1 MPNHPRPTAL
11 AALTLGVALA
21 VAPLTAAQAAP
32 AAEPVE
38 AGITVPR
45 VEGLASDFALG
56 VDVSSVLSLEESGVV
71 FRDDDGA
78 PADLFEVLADHGVTD
93 VRLRVWNDPFDAEG
107 RGYGGGN
114 VGVERGVEIGARA
127 TAAGLGVAVDFHYSD
142 FWADPAK
149 QKAPKAWAG
158 MDTAETAD
166 AVGDFTRE
174 ALTEFVAAGV
184 DVQLV
189 QVGNE
194 TNGGVAGVT
203 GWPDMA
209 RVFSAGSAAVRAVTP
224 DALVAVHV
232 TNPERPGHYA
242 AYAAQLAANDV
253 DYDVFASLYYPFW
266 HGTTENLTAVL
277 RQVADTYDK
286 KVMVAETSWV
296 RTLDDADGHPDVID
310 AASEAEAYPISVQG
324 QGTALSDVVQAVA
337 DVGDAGIGAYYWEP
351 AWLPVGSPDQLAQNR
366 VLWERD
372 GSGWATSFAGEY
384 DPEDAGEYFGGS
396 AWDNQSLFDV
406 DGTPLE
412 SLRTFAYVRT
422 GAVAPRE
429 VTGVD
434 TVRLSVTV
442 GDAAALPGRVTVRY
456 SDGTSE
462 ESPVTWEAAPDL
474 SRPGVFEIAGA
485 TAEGH
490 AALAVVTV
498 SAENLLRN
506 PGFEDPDV
514 SMWIVD
520 GPLSL
525 RATDDPRTGE
535 RSAHFFAAEAMSFT
549 LEQRVDDVPAGRYV
563 AAGALQGGAF
573 GDGTA
578 SIELAS
584 DADTSAAPFTA
595 GGWRV
600 WSEPRTDE
608 IEIAEGESLTVRVSA
623 ELPAGAWG
631 TIDDLG
637 LERVGDAAP
646 APGGPT
652 LGEPGPTP
660 TPGAPS
666 SAPTEPAPAEPA
678 PAPAAPVP
686 SNPAP
691 APATPAPPSAPAPGL
706 AETGTSVPLGI
717 LAAGLLALATG
728 TVLIAHRRRS
738 RSPRA

>member
-1 MPNHPRPTAL
+1 MPIHPRPTAL

-21 VAPLTAAQAAP
+21 VAPLTAARAAP
-32 AAEPVE
+32 ADEPVG

-93 VRLRVWNDPFDAEG
+93 VRVRVWNDPFDAAG

-114 VGVERGVEIGARA
+114 VGVDRAVEIGERA

-158 MDTAETAD
+158 MDAAETAA
-166 AVGDFTRE
+166 AVGDFTRD

-184 DVQLV
+184 DVELV

-209 RVFSAGSAAVRAVTP
+209 RVFSAGAAAVREVTP

-242 AYAAQLAANDV
+242 AYAAELAANQV
-253 DYDVFASLYYPFW
+253 DYDVFASSYYPFW

-296 RTLDDADGHPDVID
+296 RTLDDADGHPNVID
-310 AASEAEAYPISVQG
+310 AASEAEAYPVSVQG
-324 QGTALSDVVQAVA
+324 QATALRDVVQAVA

-351 AWLPVGSPDQLAQNR
+351 AWLPVGPADQLAQNR

-434 TVRLSVTV
+434 TVRIAVTA
-442 GDAAALPGRVTVRY
+442 GDELLLPERVTVRF

-462 ESPVTWEAAPDL
+462 DSPVTWDAAPDL
-474 SRPGVFEIAGA
+474 SQPGVYEIAGA
-485 TAEGH
+485 TADGY

-514 SMWIVD
+514 SMWTVE

-535 RSAHFFAAEAMSFT
+535 RSAHFFAAEATSFA
-549 LEQRVDDVPAGRYV
+549 LEQRVDDLPAGRYV

-578 SIELAS
+578 SIELIS
-584 DADTSAAPFTA
+584 DADTSVAPFTA

-608 IEIAEGESLTVRVSA
+608 IEIAEGESLTVRVTA
-623 ELPAGAWG
+623 DLPTDAWG
-631 TIDDLG
+631 TIDDLA
-637 LERVGDAAP
+637 LERVGDGAP
-646 APGGPT
+646 APEEPAP
-652 LGEPGPTP
+652 GEPTPEP
-660 TPGAPS
+660 TPGEPTP
-666 SAPTEPAPAEPA
+666 APTPSEPAPTQPAPAEPA
-678 PAPAAPVP
+678 PGSPTP
-686 SNPAP
+686 S
-691 APATPAPPSAPAPGL
+691 ATPLPTHTTRGDL
-706 AETGTSVPLGI
+706 AATGTSVPFGLA
-717 LAAGLLALATG
+717 AAGLLALAAG
-728 TVLIAHRRRS
+728 AGLALRHRRR
-738 RSPRA
+738 

>member
-11 AALTLGVALA
+11 AALTLCVALA

-71 FRDDDGA
+71 FRDDDGT

-93 VRLRVWNDPFDAEG
+93 VRVRVWNDPFDAEG

-114 VGVERGVEIGARA
+114 VGVERAVEIGARA

-184 DVQLV
+184 DVELV

-209 RVFSAGSAAVRAVTP
+209 RVFSAGAAAVREVTP

-242 AYAAQLAANDV
+242 AYAAELAANEV
-253 DYDVFASLYYPFW
+253 DYDVFASSYYPFW

-310 AASEAEAYPISVQG
+310 DAAEAYPISVQG
-324 QGTALSDVVQAVA
+324 QATALRDVVQAVA

-442 GDAAALPGRVTVRY
+442 GDAAVLPERVTVRY

-485 TAEGH
+485 TADGH
-490 AALAVVTV
+490 AALTVVTV

-549 LEQRVDDVPAGRYV
+549 LEQRVDGLPAGRYV

-584 DADTSAAPFTA
+584 DADTSAAPFMA

-608 IEIAEGESLTVRVSA
+608 IEIAEGESLTVRVTA
-623 ELPAGAWG
+623 DLPTDAWG
-631 TIDDLG
+631 TIDDLA
-637 LERVGDAAP
+637 LERVGDGAPTPEEPTPGEPTPEPTPGEPAP
-646 APGGPT
+646 APTPSEPAPT
-652 LGEPGPTP
+652 QP
-660 TPGAPS
+660 
-666 SAPTEPAPAEPA
+666 APTEPAPG
-678 PAPAAPVP
+678 
-686 SNPAP
+686 
-691 APATPAPPSAPAPGL
+691 TPAPGAPTSSATPLPTPTTPGGL
-706 AETGTSVPLGI
+706 AATGTSVPFG
-717 LAAGLLALATG
+717 LAAVGLLALAAG
-728 TVLIAHRRRS
+728 AGLVLRHRRR
-738 RSPRA
+738 

>member
-1 MPNHPRPTAL
+1 MPKHPRPAAL
-11 AALTLGVALA
+11 AALTLGAALA
-21 VAPLTAAQAAP
+21 VAPLTAVQAAP
-32 AAEPVE
+32 IDEPVQ

-45 VEGLASDFALG
+45 VDGLASDFALG

-78 PADLFEVLADHGVTD
+78 PADLFTVLADHGVTD
-93 VRLRVWNDPFDAEG
+93 VRVRVWNDPFDAAG
-107 RGYGGGN
+107 RGYGGGS
-114 VGVERGVEIGARA
+114 VGVDRAVEIGERA

-158 MDTAETAD
+158 MDATETAA
-166 AVGDFTRE
+166 AVGDFTRD
-174 ALTEFVAAGV
+174 ALTAFVAAGV

-194 TNGGVAGVT
+194 TNGGVAGLT

-253 DYDVFASLYYPFW
+253 DYDVFASSYYPFW
-266 HGTTENLTAVL
+266 HGTTANLTAVL

-310 AASEAEAYPISVQG
+310 TASEAEAYPVSVQG
-324 QGTALSDVVQAVA
+324 QATALHDVIQAVA

-351 AWLPVGSPDQLAQNR
+351 AWLPVGPPERLTQNR
-366 VLWERD
+366 ALWERD

-412 SLRTFAYVRT
+412 SLRTFSYIRT

-434 TVRLSVTV
+434 TVRIAVSAGENVC
-442 GDAAALPGRVTVRY
+442 LPERVTVRY
-456 SDGTSE
+456 SDGASE
-462 ESPVTWEAAPDL
+462 ESPVTWDPTPDL
-474 SRPGVFEIAGA
+474 AHPGIYEIVGE
-485 TAEGH
+485 TADGH
-490 AALAVVTV
+490 AALAVITV

-514 SMWIVD
+514 SMWTVE
-520 GPLSL
+520 GHLSL
-525 RATDDPRTGE
+525 RATDDPRSGE
-535 RSAHFFAAEAMSFT
+535 RSAHFFAASPISFA
-549 LEQRVDDVPAGRYV
+549 LEQRVDGLPAGRYV
-563 AAGALQGGAF
+563 ATGALQGGAF

-578 SIELAS
+578 SIELIA
-584 DADTSAAPFTA
+584 DADSAVAPFTA

-608 IEIAEGESLTVRVSA
+608 IVIAGGESLTVRVTA
-623 ELPAGAWG
+623 DLPADAWG
-631 TIDDLG
+631 TIDDLA
-637 LERVGDAAP
+637 LERVGDGAP
-646 APGGPT
+646 TP
-652 LGEPGPTP
+652 EEP
-660 TPGAPS
+660 TPGEPTPAPTPS
-666 SAPTEPAPAEPA
+666 EPAPTQPAPTEPAPG
-678 PAPAAPVP
+678 
-686 SNPAP
+686 
-691 APATPAPPSAPAPGL
+691 APAPGAPTSSATPLPSHTTPDGL
-706 AETGTSVPLGI
+706 AATGTSMPFGLA
-717 LAAGLLALATG
+717 AAGLLALAAGTG
-728 TVLIAHRRRS
+728 LVLHRRR
-738 RSPRA
+738 R

>member
-1 MPNHPRPTAL
+1 MPKHPRPTAL
-11 AALTLGVALA
+11 AALALGVALVA
-21 VAPLTAAQAAP
+21 APLTAAQAAP
-32 AAEPVE
+32 ADEPVE

-78 PADLFEVLADHGVTD
+78 PADLFGVLADHGVTD
-93 VRLRVWNDPFDAEG
+93 VRVRVWNDPFDAEG

-114 VGVERGVEIGARA
+114 VGVDRAVEIGRRA

-149 QKAPKAWAG
+149 QKAPKAWRG
-158 MDTAETAD
+158 MDAAETAA
-166 AVGDFTRE
+166 AVGDFTRN
-174 ALTEFVAAGV
+174 ALSAFVAAGV
-184 DVQLV
+184 DVELV

-209 RVFSAGSAAVRAVTP
+209 RVFSSGSAAVRAVLP

-253 DYDVFASLYYPFW
+253 DYDVFASSYYPFW

-310 AASEAEAYPISVQG
+310 AAAEAAAYPVSIQG
-324 QGTALSDVVQAVA
+324 QASALRAVVQAVA

-351 AWLPVGSPDQLAQNR
+351 AWLPVGPADQLAQNR

-384 DPEDAGEYFGGS
+384 DPEDAGRYFGGS

-412 SLRTFAYVRT
+412 SLRTFSYVRT
-422 GAVAPRE
+422 GAVSPRE

-434 TVRLSVTV
+434 TVRRAVTAGDDLS
-442 GDAAALPGRVTVRY
+442 LPERVTVRF
-456 SDGTSE
+456 SDGTTE
-462 ESPVTWEAAPDL
+462 QHPVTWDPAPDL
-474 SRPGVFEIAGA
+474 TRPGVYEIAGE
-485 TAEGH
+485 TADGH
-490 AALAVVTV
+490 AALAIVTV

-514 SMWIVD
+514 SMWTAE

-535 RSAHFFAAEAMSFT
+535 RSAHFFAATAMSFT
-549 LEQRVDDVPAGRYV
+549 LEQRVDDLPAGRYV

-573 GDGTA
+573 GDGSA
-578 SIELAS
+578 RIELIS
-584 DADTSAAPFTA
+584 DAGTAAAPFTA
-595 GGWRV
+595 SGWRV
-600 WSEPRTDE
+600 WSEPRTGE
-608 IEIAEGESLTVRVSA
+608 IQIADGESLVVRVSA
-623 ELPAGAWG
+623 DLPAAAWG
-631 TIDDLG
+631 TIDDLA
-637 LERVGDAAP
+637 LERIGDVAPGPGEPTPGEPTP
-646 APGGPT
+646 APTPT
-652 LGEPGPTP
+652 ESTPAEPGPGSPGPSATP
-660 TPGAPS
+660 RPAPS
-666 SAPTEPAPAEPA
+666 TPDGL
-678 PAPAAPVP
+678 PVTGVSVP
-686 SNPAP
+686 F
-691 APATPAPPSAPAPGL
+691 GL
-706 AETGTSVPLGI
+706 A
-717 LAAGLLALATG
+717 AAGLLALAAG
-728 TVLIAHRRRS
+728 AGLLLRRR
-738 RSPRA
+738 RR

>member
-1 MPNHPRPTAL
+1 MPKHPRPTAL
-11 AALTLGVALA
+11 AALTLGAALA

-32 AAEPVE
+32 ADEPVE

-71 FRDDDGA
+71 FRDDDGS

-93 VRLRVWNDPFDAEG
+93 VRVRVWNDPFDAEG

-114 VGVERGVEIGARA
+114 VDVDRAVEIGRRA

-158 MDTAETAD
+158 MAAVETAD

-174 ALTEFVAAGV
+174 ALTAFVGAGV

-242 AYAAQLAANDV
+242 EYAAQLAANDV
-253 DYDVFASLYYPFW
+253 DYDVFASSYYPFW
-266 HGTTENLTAVL
+266 HGTTENLTTVL

-324 QGTALSDVVQAVA
+324 QATALRDVVQAVA

-434 TVRLSVTV
+434 TVRLAVTA
-442 GDAAALPGRVTVRY
+442 GEDLTLPQRVTVRY
-456 SDGTSE
+456 SDGASE
-462 ESPVTWEAAPDL
+462 ESPVTWAATPDL
-474 SRPGVFEIAGA
+474 SRPGVYELAGT
-485 TAEGH
+485 TADGH
-490 AALAVVTV
+490 AALAVITV

-506 PGFEDPDV
+506 PGFEDSDV
-514 SMWIVD
+514 SMWTVE

-525 RATDDPRTGE
+525 RATDDPRSGE
-535 RSAHFFAAEAMSFT
+535 RSAHFFAAEALSFT
-549 LEQRVDDVPAGRYV
+549 LEQRVDDLPAGRYV

-578 SIELAS
+578 TLDLIS
-584 DADTSAAPFTA
+584 DADTSVAPFTA

-600 WSEPRTDE
+600 WSEPRTEE

-623 ELPAGAWG
+623 DLPADAWG
-631 TIDDLG
+631 TIDDLA

-646 APGGPT
+646 TPG
-652 LGEPGPTP
+652 EP
-660 TPGAPS
+660 TPGE
-666 SAPTEPAPAEPA
+666 PTPEPTPGEPTPGEPTPA
-678 PAPAAPVP
+678 PAPT
-686 SNPAP
+686 AP
-691 APATPAPPSAPAPGL
+691 APTQPAPGSPSPGAPAPSATPLPTHTAPGGL
-706 AETGTSVPLGI
+706 AATGTNVPFGLAAAGLI
-717 LAAGLLALATG
+717 ALAAGAGL
-728 TVLIAHRRRS
+728 VLRRR
-738 RSPRA
+738 RR